1 MLRRALAVFEDP
13 RHAPNDAVVR
23 SMIELLSRSHVRVQQ
38 GASSTWVPAPV
49 DFSDLSSE
57 YIGIL
62 YEGLLDFDLQRAP
75 TDDAV
80 VFLRLGD
87 EPALPLSRLEE
98 EMTPDR
104 LAELIG
110 KLEKSTKTL
119 TVAEV
124 DNEEEEAEDEDSEE
138 GETGDPEAE
147 PEETAVGDDV
157 GVGGEAVDGDIP
169 RVVRERAEIWAEKAV
184 KEARLV
190 TYPRRDADPLVRERW
205 NQ

>member
-38 GASSTWVPAPV
+38 GASATWVAAPV

-62 YEGLLDFDLQRAP
+62 YEGLLDFELHRAP
-75 TDDAV
+75 DHDAV

-87 EPALPLSRLEE
+87 EPALLLSRLEE
-98 EMTPDR
+98 EMAPTR

-110 KLEKSTKTL
+110 KLKQGTKKL
-119 TVAEV
+119 AA
-124 DNEEEEAEDEDSEE
+124 AED
-138 GETGDPEAE
+138 
-147 PEETAVGDDV
+147 
-157 GVGGEAVDGDIP
+157 
-169 RVVRERAEIWAEKAV
+169 
-184 KEARLV
+184 
-190 TYPRRDADPLVRERW
+190 
-205 NQ
+205 